1 MFIFFRPRHRNSGL
15 TLIESLIGIALLL
28 IVFISIF
35 ILIQLGIKLT
45 SQSKAR
51 ISATALAN
59 QKLELARNLPYDEVG
74 TMGGIPAGS
83 IPESEIIV
91 RNNIAY
97 AVKTTVVY
105 VDDAFDD
112 TFPDDPLAWD
122 YKRVRV
128 KVSWSEFLGGE
139 IFFQT
144 DVAPR
149 GVETTSGGGIISIL
163 VFDANGQPVPQADIQ
178 IENQEVIPPISANYE
193 TDDQGRLFVPGA
205 PACNDCYKITTTKN
219 GYNSERTYAIGE
231 IIRGQTM
238 AKSNKP
244 LLSIIEGQLS
254 EISFSI
260 DQLASKIV
268 QTVRYVEEKNW
279 SDSFDNETKIS
290 EKSQV
295 TVDSSLSE
303 VRLEEQDGQYQSSGY
318 FISTTITPSGLVEWG
333 RLNWN
338 EEIPIST
345 DIRYQILYYNGTD
358 WVLIPDE
365 DLTVDGV
372 VNSEG
377 FPDSP
382 IDLSQLDEFKYKSV
396 RLKANFSTDDPS
408 QTPRLFD
415 WQITWFS
422 SDTSIPI
429 PNLIFIMQGAKVLG
443 LDSEDQPIY
452 KYQQTL
458 STDASGQLTIPNL
471 EWDSYRISVNPSSG
485 YDIANSF
492 PPQPINLNPGA
503 NQTTTIK
510 LAIHQPDTLLLTI
523 KNSAEQPLTGVN
535 ARLYRTGY
543 DKTKLTSDSG
553 QAFYSPL
560 SQATYN
566 LEVKMAG
573 YSDWSSQVDVSGQT
587 EQQVI
592 MTTP

>member
-1 MFIFFRPRHRNSGL
+1 MFISSMRRHRNSGL

-35 ILIQLGIKLT
+35 VLIQLGIKLT

-51 ISATALAN
+51 ISATTLAN
-59 QKLELARNLPYDEVG
+59 QKLELARNLPYNEVG
-74 TMGGIPAGS
+74 TVGGIPAGS
-83 IPESEIIV
+83 IVESEIIV

-97 AVKTTVVY
+97 TVKTTVVY
-105 VDDAFDD
+105 VDDPFDN

-122 YKRVRV
+122 YKTIRV

-144 DVAPR
+144 DIAPK

-163 VFDANGQPVPQADIQ
+163 VFDANGQLVPRADIQ

-205 PACNDCYKITTTKN
+205 PACNDCYKITATKN

-231 IIRGQTM
+231 EIRGQTM
-238 AKSNKP
+238 AEPNKP
-244 LLSIIEGQLS
+244 FLSIIEGQLS

-295 TVDSSLSE
+295 IVDSSLSE
-303 VRLEEQDGQYQSSGY
+303 VRLEEQEGQYQSSGY
-318 FISTTITPSGLVEWG
+318 VVSITITPSSLVEWG

-338 EEIPIST
+338 DETPIST
-345 DIRYQILYYNGTD
+345 DIRYQVLYYNGTD
-358 WVLIPDE
+358 WVLIPDD
-365 DLTVDGV
+365 DLTVNGV
-372 VNSEG
+372 MNSEG

-382 IDLSQLDEFKYKSV
+382 VDLSQLDDFKYKSV
-396 RLKANFSTDDPS
+396 RLKANFSTADPG
-408 QTPRLFD
+408 QTSRLFD

-429 PNLIFIMQGAKVLG
+429 PNLVFSMQGAKVLG
-443 LDSEDQPIY
+443 LDSDGQPIY

-458 STDASGQLTIPNL
+458 SADANGQLTIPNL
-471 EWDSYRISVNPSSG
+471 EWDSYRISVSPSTG

-510 LAIHQPDTLLLTI
+510 LAIHQSNTLLLTI
-523 KNSAEQPLTGVN
+523 KNSAGQPLTGASV
-535 ARLYRTGY
+535 RLYGAGY
-543 DKTKLTSDSG
+543 DKTKITTDSG
-553 QAFYSPL
+553 QTFYSPL
-560 SQATYN
+560 SQTTYN
-566 LEVKMAG
+566 LEVKMTD
-573 YSDWSSQVDVSGQT
+573 YSDWLSQVDVSGQT
-587 EQQVI
+587 EQEVV

>member
-1 MFIFFRPRHRNSGL
+1 MFISSMRRHRNSGL

-35 ILIQLGIKLT
+35 VLIQLGIKLT

-51 ISATALAN
+51 ISATTLAN
-59 QKLELARNLPYDEVG
+59 QKLELARNLPYNEVG
-74 TMGGIPAGS
+74 TVGGIPAGS
-83 IPESEIIV
+83 IVESEIIV

-97 AVKTTVVY
+97 TVKTTVVY
-105 VDDAFDD
+105 VDDPFDN

-122 YKRVRV
+122 YKTIRV

-144 DVAPR
+144 DIAPK

-163 VFDANGQPVPQADIQ
+163 VFDANGQLVPRADIQ

-205 PACNDCYKITTTKN
+205 PACNDCYKITATKN

-231 IIRGQTM
+231 EIRGQTM
-238 AKSNKP
+238 AEPNKP
-244 LLSIIEGQLS
+244 FLSIIEGQLS

-295 TVDSSLSE
+295 IVDSSLSE
-303 VRLEEQDGQYQSSGY
+303 VRLEEQEGQYQSSGY
-318 FISTTITPSGLVEWG
+318 VVSITITPSSLVEWG

-338 EEIPIST
+338 DETPIST
-345 DIRYQILYYNGTD
+345 DIRYQVLYYNGTD
-358 WVLIPDE
+358 WVLIPDD
-365 DLTVDGV
+365 DLTVNGV
-372 VNSEG
+372 MNSEG

-382 IDLSQLDEFKYKSV
+382 VDLSQLDDFKYKSV
-396 RLKANFSTDDPS
+396 RLKANFSTADPG
-408 QTPRLFD
+408 QTSRLFD

-429 PNLIFIMQGAKVLG
+429 PNLVFSMQGAKVLG
-443 LDSEDQPIY
+443 LDSDGQPIY

-458 STDASGQLTIPNL
+458 SADANGQLTIPNL
-471 EWDSYRISVNPSSG
+471 EWDSYRISVSPSTG

-510 LAIHQPDTLLLTI
+510 LAIHQSNTLLLTI
-523 KNSAEQPLTGVN
+523 KNSAGQPLTGASV
-535 ARLYRTGY
+535 RLYGAGY
-543 DKTKLTSDSG
+543 DKTKITTDSG
-553 QAFYSPL
+553 QTFYSPL
-560 SQATYN
+560 SQTTYN
-566 LEVKMAG
+566 LEVKMTG
-573 YSDWSSQVDVSGQT
+573 YSDWLSQVDVSGQT
-587 EQQVI
+587 EQEVV

>member
-1 MFIFFRPRHRNSGL
+1 MFISSMRRHRNSGL

-35 ILIQLGIKLT
+35 VLIQLGIKLT

-59 QKLELARNLPYDEVG
+59 QKLELARNLPYNEVG
-74 TMGGIPAGS
+74 TVGGIPAGS
-83 IPESEIIV
+83 IVESEIIV

-97 AVKTTVVY
+97 TVKTTVVY
-105 VDDAFDD
+105 VDDPFDN

-122 YKRVRV
+122 YKTIRV

-144 DVAPR
+144 DIAPK

-163 VFDANGQPVPQADIQ
+163 VFDANGQLVPRADIQ

-205 PACNDCYKITTTKN
+205 PACNDCYKITATKN

-231 IIRGQTM
+231 EIRGQTM
-238 AKSNKP
+238 AEPNKP
-244 LLSIIEGQLS
+244 FLSIIEGQLS

-295 TVDSSLSE
+295 IVDSSLSE
-303 VRLEEQDGQYQSSGY
+303 VRLEEQEGQYQSSGY
-318 FISTTITPSGLVEWG
+318 VVSITITPSSLVEWG

-338 EEIPIST
+338 DETPIST
-345 DIRYQILYYNGTD
+345 DIRYQVLYYNGTD
-358 WVLIPDE
+358 WVLIPDD
-365 DLTVDGV
+365 DLTVNGV
-372 VNSEG
+372 MNSEG

-382 IDLSQLDEFKYKSV
+382 VDLSQLDDFKYKSV
-396 RLKANFSTDDPS
+396 RLKANFSTADPG
-408 QTPRLFD
+408 QTSRLFD

-429 PNLIFIMQGAKVLG
+429 PNLVFSMQGAKVLG
-443 LDSEDQPIY
+443 LDSDGQPIY

-458 STDASGQLTIPNL
+458 SADANGQLTIPNL
-471 EWDSYRISVNPSSG
+471 EWDSYRISVSPSTG

-510 LAIHQPDTLLLTI
+510 LAIHQSNTLLLTI
-523 KNSAEQPLTGVN
+523 KNSAGQPLTGASV
-535 ARLYRTGY
+535 RLYGAGY
-543 DKTKLTSDSG
+543 DKTKITTDSG
-553 QAFYSPL
+553 QTFYSPL
-560 SQATYN
+560 SQTTYN
-566 LEVKMAG
+566 LEVKMTG
-573 YSDWSSQVDVSGQT
+573 YSDWLSQVDVSGQT
-587 EQQVI
+587 EQEVV

>member
-1 MFIFFRPRHRNSGL
+1 MRRHRNSGL

-35 ILIQLGIKLT
+35 VLIQLGIKLT

-51 ISATALAN
+51 ISATTLAN
-59 QKLELARNLPYDEVG
+59 QKLELARNLPYNEVG
-74 TMGGIPAGS
+74 TVGGIPAGS
-83 IPESEIIV
+83 IVESEIIV

-97 AVKTTVVY
+97 TVKTTVVY
-105 VDDAFDD
+105 VDDPFDN

-122 YKRVRV
+122 YKTIRV

-144 DVAPR
+144 DIAPK

-163 VFDANGQPVPQADIQ
+163 VFDANGQLVPRADIQ

-205 PACNDCYKITTTKN
+205 PACNDCYKITATKN

-231 IIRGQTM
+231 EIRGQTM
-238 AKSNKP
+238 AEPNKP
-244 LLSIIEGQLS
+244 FLSIIEGQLS

-295 TVDSSLSE
+295 IVDSSLSE
-303 VRLEEQDGQYQSSGY
+303 VRLEEQEGQYQSSGY
-318 FISTTITPSGLVEWG
+318 VVSITITPSSLVEWG

-338 EEIPIST
+338 DETPIST
-345 DIRYQILYYNGTD
+345 DIRYQVLYYNGTD
-358 WVLIPDE
+358 WVLIPDD
-365 DLTVDGV
+365 DLTVNGV
-372 VNSEG
+372 MNSEG

-382 IDLSQLDEFKYKSV
+382 VDLSQLDDFKYKSV
-396 RLKANFSTDDPS
+396 RLKANFSTADPG
-408 QTPRLFD
+408 QTSRLFD

-429 PNLIFIMQGAKVLG
+429 PNLVFSMQGAKVLG
-443 LDSEDQPIY
+443 LDSDGQPIY

-458 STDASGQLTIPNL
+458 SADANGQLTIPNL
-471 EWDSYRISVNPSSG
+471 EWDSYRISVSPSTG

-510 LAIHQPDTLLLTI
+510 LAIHQSNTLLLTI
-523 KNSAEQPLTGVN
+523 KNSAGQPLTGASV
-535 ARLYRTGY
+535 RLYGAGY
-543 DKTKLTSDSG
+543 DKTKITTDSG
-553 QAFYSPL
+553 QTFYSPL
-560 SQATYN
+560 SQTTYN
-566 LEVKMAG
+566 LEVKMTD
-573 YSDWSSQVDVSGQT
+573 YSDWLSQVDVSGQT
-587 EQQVI
+587 EQEVV

>member
-1 MFIFFRPRHRNSGL
+1 MFISSMRRHRNSGL

-35 ILIQLGIKLT
+35 VLIQLGIKLT

-59 QKLELARNLPYDEVG
+59 QKLELARNLPYNEVG
-74 TMGGIPAGS
+74 TVGGIPAGS
-83 IPESEIIV
+83 IVESEIIV

-97 AVKTTVVY
+97 TVKTTVVY
-105 VDDAFDD
+105 VDDPFDN

-122 YKRVRV
+122 YKTIRV

-144 DVAPR
+144 DIAPK

-163 VFDANGQPVPQADIQ
+163 VFDANGQLVPRADIQ

-205 PACNDCYKITTTKN
+205 PACNDCYKITATKN

-231 IIRGQTM
+231 EIRGQTM
-238 AKSNKP
+238 AEPNKP
-244 LLSIIEGQLS
+244 FLSIIEGQLS

-295 TVDSSLSE
+295 IVDSSLSE
-303 VRLEEQDGQYQSSGY
+303 VRLEEQEGQYQSSGY
-318 FISTTITPSGLVEWG
+318 VVSITITPSSLVEWG

-338 EEIPIST
+338 DETPIST
-345 DIRYQILYYNGTD
+345 DIRYQVLYYNGTD
-358 WVLIPDE
+358 WVLIPDD
-365 DLTVDGV
+365 DLTVNGV
-372 VNSEG
+372 MNSEG

-382 IDLSQLDEFKYKSV
+382 VDLSQLDDFKYKSV
-396 RLKANFSTDDPS
+396 RLKANFSTADPG
-408 QTPRLFD
+408 QTSRLFD

-429 PNLIFIMQGAKVLG
+429 PNLVFSMQGAKVLG
-443 LDSEDQPIY
+443 LDSDGQPIY

-458 STDASGQLTIPNL
+458 SADANGQLTIPNL
-471 EWDSYRISVNPSSG
+471 EWDSYRISVSPSTG

-510 LAIHQPDTLLLTI
+510 LAIHQSNTLLLTI
-523 KNSAEQPLTGVN
+523 KNSAGQPLTGASV
-535 ARLYRTGY
+535 RLYGAGY
-543 DKTKLTSDSG
+543 DKTKITTDSG
-553 QAFYSPL
+553 QTFYSPL
-560 SQATYN
+560 SQTTYN
-566 LEVKMAG
+566 LEVKMTD
-573 YSDWSSQVDVSGQT
+573 YSDWLSQVDVSGQT
-587 EQQVI
+587 EQEVV